1 MEKTL
6 RTISIALL
14 AISAVLVI
22 WAIAATPD
30 TKIPAEAPV
39 IGYNLYWGYLLLGVA
54 IVAAIASA
62 IVGLI
67 TSPKGIKSAIVSVVA
82 IAAIVIIAVVVA
94 SGHDY
99 QIPDVQHNSFFERGE
114 TVITDTSILIT
125 YVAMGIAI
133 ITAIYSAI
141 SDSLK

>member
-6 RTISIALL
+6 RTISVALL

-54 IVAAIASA
+54 VVAAIVSA
-62 IVGLI
+62 VVGLI
-67 TSPKGIKSAIVSVVA
+67 TSPKGIKSAIISVVA
-82 IAAIVIIAVVVA
+82 IAAIVIVAVVVA

-99 QIPDVQHNSFFERGE
+99 QIPDVQNNSFFERGE

>member
-1 MEKTL
+1 MEKIF

-39 IGYNLYWGYLLLGVA
+39 IGYNLYWGYFLLGVA

-62 IVGLI
+62 VVGLI
-67 TSPKGIKSAIVSVVA
+67 TSPKGIKSAIISVVA
-82 IAAIVIIAVVVA
+82 IAAIVIVAVVVA
-94 SGHDY
+94 SGHDI
-99 QIPDVQHNSFFERGE
+99 QIPDVQNNSYFDRGE

>member
-1 MEKTL
+1 MEKIF

-30 TKIPAEAPV
+30 TTIPAEAPV
-39 IGYNLYWGYLLLGVA
+39 IGYNLYWGYFLLAVA

-62 IVGLI
+62 VVGLI
-67 TSPKGIKSAIVSVVA
+67 TSPKGIKSAIISVVA
-82 IAAIVIIAVVVA
+82 IAAVIIIAAVVA
-94 SGHDY
+94 SGHDI
-99 QIPDVQHNSFFERGE
+99 QIPDVQNNAYFDRGE
-114 TVITDTSILIT
+114 TVITDASILIT
-125 YVAMGIAI
+125 YVALGVAI

>member
-6 RTISIALL
+6 RTISVALL

-22 WAIAATPD
+22 WAIAVTPD

-54 IVAAIASA
+54 VVAAVVSA
-62 IVGLI
+62 VVGLI
-67 TSPKGIKSAIVSVVA
+67 TSPKGIKSAIISVVA
-82 IAAIVIIAVVVA
+82 IAAIVIVAVVVA

-99 QIPDVQHNSFFERGE
+99 QIPDVQNNSFFERGE